1 METEDLVLTAL
12 REAFDHLDAHRITS
26 SAFLDN
32 PSSIAVSRKVGYR
45 PNGRQWVNQRG
56 AAAEQERVLLTPETF
71 VRDAPVRVTGVAQLR
86 AFPGMT

>member
-1 METEDLVLTAL
+1 
-12 REAFDHLDAHRITS
+12 
-26 SAFLDN
+26 
-32 PSSIAVSRKVGYR
+32 VSRKVGYR